1 MQGALLVLCLQPLLQ
16 HLLLRNVT
24 STNRLKSCFPGKPT
38 GTQTA
43 SQPIL
48 LSCHCLP
55 LCPLYLQ
62 TAWTGQQLKWI
73 PGSSKPTKK
82 KARHPPEADGLVLQ
96 VLFIFSAHQERLADL
111 LEGWPILL
119 GFGKC
124 LFWQCGI
131 HTGQNVTSFVPM
143 FQGKL
148 YQENFISA
156 INTKAFFCLKNTGL
170 GDIVRWTSHCF
181 SHSTKTSS
189 PTPNPQP
196 IYRVSLRPTGASD
209 LFI

>member
-1 MQGALLVLCLQPLLQ
+1 MY
-16 HLLLRNVT
+16 LLLRNVT
-24 STNRLKSCFPGKPT
+24 YTNRLKSCFPGKPT
-38 GTQTA
+38 GTQTP

-48 LSCHCLP
+48 LSRHCLP

-119 GFGKC
+119 GFRKC
-124 LFWQCGI
+124 LFGSVAF
-131 HTGQNVTSFVPM
+131 T
-143 FQGKL
+143 QGKMSHL
-148 YQENFISA
+148 LSQRSRGSSSRRVLSVQL
-156 INTKAFFCLKNTGL
+156 TRRPSSVLKTQAW
-170 GDIVRWTSHCF
+170 DT
-181 SHSTKTSS
+181 
-189 PTPNPQP
+189 
-196 IYRVSLRPTGASD
+196 
-209 LFI
+209 